1 VDVYLPDSSPRPEA
15 IIDAIIK
22 LRKKV
27 ANESMQEQ
35 CTFKQTH
42 RYYTITHKMKPGS
55 QIITSIPLA
64 SSHFKN

>member
-1 VDVYLPDSSPRPEA
+1 VDVYLPGCSPRPEA

-27 ANESMQEQ
+27 ANESMQER

-42 RYYTITHKMKPGS
+42 RYYTT
-55 QIITSIPLA
+55 TA
-64 SSHFKN
+64 SRTK